1 MLLPRKQMD
10 PCVPGLGFTQHR
22 GERLPKGSEEK
33 EEKEKKMRRGRKRK
47 KGLLPEQEACGS
59 LMEETQPLPG
69 KLQSGGGCPPPAPA
83 SPASPLLP
91 ALLPECVPGGFQ
103 KRKMP
108 PNEQSK

>member
-1 MLLPRKQMD
+1 
-10 PCVPGLGFTQHR
+10 
-22 GERLPKGSEEK
+22 
-33 EEKEKKMRRGRKRK
+33 
-47 KGLLPEQEACGS
+47 
-59 LMEETQPLPG
+59 MEETQPLPG